1 MKKTYLLLILLPIGF
16 LNAEKLNLTKS
27 YRGITFYP
35 ERREQVESV
44 LLYVPK
50 ITRRIDTF
58 HQELKYPITFFKAD
72 CKQETECF
80 SLLIDVSIIA
90 DSIKSFE
97 EILTESKLK
106 DFRLEPQSV
115 NDWKKF
121 IRYQTEKMEIY
132 YGPSEIIGEKVVAF
146 YYHKKYKKTYRL
158 TINMIFT
165 PNFSDREWNEIINF
179 IIGML
184 NNLVIV

>member
-1 MKKTYLLLILLPIGF
+1 MKKIF
-16 LNAEKLNLTKS
+16 
-27 YRGITFYP
+27 
-35 ERREQVESV
+35 V
-44 LLYVPK
+44 
-50 ITRRIDTF
+50 
-58 HQELKYPITFFKAD
+58 
-72 CKQETECF
+72 
-80 SLLIDVSIIA
+80 
-90 DSIKSFE
+90 
-97 EILTESKLK
+97 ESKLK

-146 YYHKKYKKTYRL
+146 YYHKKYKKTYRI

-184 NNLVIV
+184 DNLVIV